1 MVAKYILLRTIQE
14 AVHFHLV
21 FPCSTKTNSKLVQ
34 HMDKLESEELLSKAI
49 VHVVDDDEAVL
60 DSVSLLLTS
69 IGIRHHTYSTAQALL
84 DAHAKAEFDHYNGCI
99 LMDIR
104 MPFMS
109 GIECQHKLQEANCDL
124 PVIFVTGYADV
135 STAVETLKNGA
146 FDFIEKPYREQVL
159 IDAIQ
164 KAILKNINEQ
174 LRIKKKSETKRKLA
188 TLSSRETQ
196 VLNKIL
202 NGKANKVIAT
212 ELGLSQR
219 TVELHRAHVME
230 KMDVK
235 SLAELIKIT
244 LDTAE

>member
-1 MVAKYILLRTIQE
+1 
-14 AVHFHLV
+14 
-21 FPCSTKTNSKLVQ
+21 
-34 HMDKLESEELLSKAI
+34 MDKRESEKLLSEAI

-69 IGIRHHTYSTAQALL
+69 IGINHHTYRTAQALL
-84 DAHAKAEFDHYNGCI
+84 DAYAKAEFEHYNGCI

-104 MPFMS
+104 MPLMS
-109 GIECQHKLQEANCDL
+109 GIECQHKLKEINCDL
-124 PVIFVTGYADV
+124 PVIFVTAYGDV
-135 STAVETLKNGA
+135 PTAVKTMKNGA
-146 FDFIEKPYREQVL
+146 VDFIEKPYREQVL

-164 KAILKNINEQ
+164 KALVTNINGQ
-174 LRIKKKSETKRKLA
+174 LKIKKVSETKRKLA
-188 TLSSRETQ
+188 TLSDRETQ
-196 VLNKIL
+196 VLKKIL
-202 NGKANKVIAT
+202 NGKANKVIAI

-244 LDTAE
+244 LDAIELTQL

>member
-1 MVAKYILLRTIQE
+1 
-14 AVHFHLV
+14 
-21 FPCSTKTNSKLVQ
+21 
-34 HMDKLESEELLSKAI
+34 MDKRQSEKWLFEAI

-69 IGIRHHTYSTAQALL
+69 IGIKHHTYRTAQAFL
-84 DAHAKAEFDHYNGCI
+84 DAYAKAEFDHYNGCI

-104 MPFMS
+104 MPLMS
-109 GIECQHKLQEANCDL
+109 GIECQHKLKEVNCDL
-124 PVIFVTGYADV
+124 PVIFVTAYGDV
-135 STAVETLKNGA
+135 PTAVKTMKNGA
-146 FDFIEKPYREQVL
+146 VDFIEKPYREQVL

-164 KAILKNINEQ
+164 KALVTNINGQ
-174 LRIKKKSETKRKLA
+174 LKIKKVSETRRKLA
-188 TLSSRETQ
+188 TLSARETQ
-196 VLNKIL
+196 VLKKIL
-202 NGKANKVIAT
+202 NGKANKVIAI

-244 LDTAE
+244 LDAIELTQL

>member
-1 MVAKYILLRTIQE
+1 ME
-14 AVHFHLV
+14 
-21 FPCSTKTNSKLVQ
+21 
-34 HMDKLESEELLSKAI
+34 KLESEKLLSKAI

-69 IGIRHHTYSTAQALL
+69 IGINHHTYRTAQALL
-84 DAHAKAEFDHYNGCI
+84 DAYAKAEFDHYNGCI

-109 GIECQHKLQEANCDL
+109 GIECQHKLVEAKCDL
-124 PVIFVTGYADV
+124 PIIFVTAYGDV
-135 STAVETLKNGA
+135 PTAVETMKNGA
-146 FDFIEKPYREQVL
+146 VDFIEKPYRDQVL

-164 KAILKNINEQ
+164 KALVKNISGQ
-174 LRIKKKSETKRKLA
+174 LKIAKISETQQKLA

-196 VLNKIL
+196 VLKKIL
-202 NGKANKVIAT
+202 NGKANKVIAV
-212 ELGLSQR
+212 ELSLSQR

-230 KMDVK
+230 KMAVK

-244 LDTAE
+244 LDAIDLTQL